1 MARKQVNDGCLALL
15 AKLLGVTPKKRG
27 SKPLPYGKR
36 DHFLSAAE
44 ISFYHVLRNTLG
56 DDLQLLCKVRM
67 GDLFYV
73 KRPNENRPARNRI
86 DRKHIDFVICQSDT
100 MEPLLGI
107 ELDDKSHQRPARVK
121 RDSFVDAVF
130 KVSGLPILHIKA
142 ARGYKPEELAEK
154 VMTALSAQDSDSLAN
169 QEEP

>member
-1 MARKQVNDGCLALL
+1 MARKQVNDGCLALV
-15 AKLLGVTPKKRG
+15 AKLLGVSPKERG
-27 SKPLPYGKR
+27 SKPLPYGKW

-107 ELDDKSHQRPARVK
+107 ELDDKSHQRPDRAK

-130 KVSGLPILHIKA
+130 KVAGLPILHIKA
-142 ARGYKPEELAEK
+142 ARGYKPEELCEGR
-154 VMTALSAQDSDSLAN
+154 
-169 QEEP
+169 PP